1 MKIWTYPLRLILHQ
15 LEDLSP
21 NNWVL
26 PFTARITVS
35 CIPSGERAV
44 PFLSRSTSSQA
55 ENPDH
60 TVFTLRGLL
69 GVSLPAEKS
78 LLSITDEDIRVQVEA
93 VME

>member
-1 MKIWTYPLRLILHQ
+1 LDELDLHQ
-15 LEDLSP
+15 LQDLSP
-21 NNWVL
+21 NDWVL
-26 PFTARITVS
+26 PFTARIAVS
-35 CIPSGERAV
+35 CIPPGEHAV
-44 PFLSRSTSSQA
+44 PFLSRSTSSPA
-55 ENPDH
+55 ENPAH